1 MVIALFLCHW
11 LKRVAAEFV
20 KLCSFAVDGYKK
32 MSEYLPG
39 LAGVPATKSN
49 ISSIDGEKGILA
61 YRGYD
66 IQELASKSTFEETA
80 LLLLDGELPGKESLE
95 DFDQQ
100 LRGERKIKFH
110 IREIMRNLPATGHPM
125 EMLQT
130 AVACLG
136 MFYGDEGVLT
146 ESYGSEDLYYVHS
159 MSVKIIAR
167 MATIVAAWEH
177 VRNGYDPI
185 EPRRDMTHAENFM
198 YMLTGVEPDPLTV
211 RIMDACL
218 IMHAE
223 HTINASTFAAMV
235 CGSTLAGP
243 FSVIAAAIGT
253 LAGPLHGGA
262 NQRVVEM
269 LDEIG
274 RPENVK
280 DWLDMKLQE
289 KEVVW
294 GMGHREYKTK
304 DPRAIIL
311 QKMVLDWAEK
321 KGNLSPM
328 FETALAL
335 EEACEAVLGPKGV
348 YPNVDYYSGILYS
361 EMGIPIDQF
370 TPIFAV
376 SRIAGW
382 MAHWREQ
389 LSDNRIFR
397 PTQIYTGRPPRDYI
411 PIEQRG

>member
-1 MVIALFLCHW
+1 
-11 LKRVAAEFV
+11 
-20 KLCSFAVDGYKK
+20 

-49 ISSIDGEKGILA
+49 ISSIDGEAGILA

-66 IQELASKSTFEETA
+66 ISDLVENSTFEETA
-80 LLLLDGELPGKESLE
+80 LLLLDGELPGKSALD
-95 DFDQQ
+95 DFDRQ
-100 LRGERKIKFH
+100 LRGERKLKYNV
-110 IREIMRNLPATGHPM
+110 REIMKNLPPTGHPM

-130 AVACLG
+130 AIAAMG
-136 MFYGDEGVLT
+136 MFYKGSNVLT
-146 ESYGSEDLYYVHS
+146 EGYGREDEYYVHS

-167 MATIVAAWEH
+167 VATIVAAWQH

-185 EPRRDMTHAENFM
+185 EPRRDLSHAENFM
-198 YMLTGVEPDPLTV
+198 YMLQGIEPDPLTV

-235 CGSTLAGP
+235 CASTLAGP
-243 FSVIAAAIGT
+243 FRVIAAAIGT

-269 LDEIG
+269 LEEIG
-274 RPENVK
+274 RPENVR
-280 DWLDMKLQE
+280 DWLEMKLEE
-289 KEVVW
+289 KEKIW

-311 QKMVLDWAEK
+311 QKMMVEWAEK
-321 KGNLSPM
+321 KGNLSPN

-335 EEACEAVLGPKGV
+335 EEACEKELGPKGV
-348 YPNVDYYSGILYS
+348 YPNVDYYSGILYA
-361 EMGIPIDQF
+361 EMGIPSDQF
-370 TPIFAV
+370 TAIFAV

-389 LSDNRIFR
+389 LKDNRIFR
-397 PTQIYTGRPPRDYI
+397 PTQIYTGHPSRSYV
-411 PIEQRG
+411 PIKAR

>member
-1 MVIALFLCHW
+1 
-11 LKRVAAEFV
+11 
-20 KLCSFAVDGYKK
+20 

-49 ISSIDGEKGILA
+49 ISDIDGEKGILA

-66 IQELASKSTFEETA
+66 IQQLAEKSTFEETA
-80 LLLLDGELPGKESLE
+80 LLLLDGELPSAASL
-95 DFDQQ
+95 DSFDEQ
-100 LRGERKIKFH
+100 LRGERKLKYNV
-110 IREIMRNLPATGHPM
+110 REIMKNLPATGHPM

-130 AVACLG
+130 AIAAMG
-136 MFYGDEGVLT
+136 MFYKGSKVLT
-146 ESYGSEDLYYVHS
+146 EGYGQEDEYYVHS

-167 MATIVAAWEH
+167 VATIVAAWQH

-185 EPRRDMTHAENFM
+185 EPRRDLTHAENFM
-198 YMLTGVEPDPLTV
+198 YMMTGLEPDPLTA

-235 CGSTLAGP
+235 CASTLAGP
-243 FSVIAAAIGT
+243 FRVIAAAIGT

-269 LDEIG
+269 LEEIG

-280 DWLDMKLQE
+280 DWLEMKQEE
-289 KEVVW
+289 KEVIW

-311 QKMVLDWAEK
+311 QKMVLEWADK
-321 KGNLSPM
+321 KGDLSPM
-328 FETALAL
+328 FETALEL
-335 EEACEAVLGPKGV
+335 ERQCEEVLGPKGV

-361 EMGIPIDQF
+361 EMGIPHDQF

-382 MAHWREQ
+382 MAHWKEQ

-397 PTQIYTGRPPRDYI
+397 PTQIYTGHPPREYV
-411 PIEQRG
+411 PIGQRS

>member
-1 MVIALFLCHW
+1 MN
-11 LKRVAAEFV
+11 
-20 KLCSFAVDGYKK
+20 
-32 MSEYLPG
+32 EYLPG

-61 YRGYD
+61 YRGYS
-66 IQELASKSTFEETA
+66 IQELAENSTFEETSS
-80 LLLLDGELPGKESLE
+80 LLLCGELPSKAELE
-95 DFDQQ
+95 DFDRQ
-100 LRGERKIKFH
+100 LRGERKLKYNV
-110 IREIMRNLPATGHPM
+110 REIMKYLPATGHPM

-130 AVACLG
+130 AIASMG
-136 MFYGDEGVLT
+136 MFYKRSEVLT
-146 ESYGSEDLYYVHS
+146 EGLGPEEEYYVHT

-167 MATIVAAWEH
+167 IATIVAAWQH
-177 VRNGYDPI
+177 VRHGYDPI
-185 EPRRDMTHAENFM
+185 EPRSDLNHAENFL
-198 YMLTGVEPDPLTV
+198 YMLTGVEPDPLTA

-235 CGSTLAGP
+235 CASTLAGP
-243 FSVIAAAIGT
+243 FRVIAAAIGT

-274 RPENVK
+274 RPENVR
-280 DWLDMKLQE
+280 DWLEMKQE
-289 KEVVW
+289 EKDVIW

-311 QKMVLDWAEK
+311 QKMLHEWADK
-321 KGNLSPM
+321 KGDLSPM
-328 FETALAL
+328 FETALEL
-335 EEACEAVLGPKGV
+335 ERQCEEILGPKGV

-361 EMGIPIDQF
+361 EMGIPADQF

-382 MAHWREQ
+382 MAHWKEQ

-397 PTQIYTGRPPRDYI
+397 PTQIYTGHPPRDYV
-411 PIEQRG
+411 PIDQR

>member
-1 MVIALFLCHW
+1 MN
-11 LKRVAAEFV
+11 
-20 KLCSFAVDGYKK
+20 
-32 MSEYLPG
+32 EYLPG

-61 YRGYD
+61 YRGYS
-66 IQELASKSTFEETA
+66 IQELAENSTFEETSR
-80 LLLLDGELPGKESLE
+80 LLLCGELPSKAELE
-95 DFDQQ
+95 EFDRQ
-100 LRGERKIKFH
+100 LRGERKLKYNV
-110 IREIMRNLPATGHPM
+110 REIMKYLPATGHPM

-130 AVACLG
+130 AIAAMG
-136 MFYGDEGVLT
+136 MFYTGSNVLT
-146 ESYGSEDLYYVHS
+146 EGLGREDEYYVHT

-167 MATIVAAWEH
+167 VATIVAAWQH
-177 VRNGYDPI
+177 VRHGYDPI
-185 EPRRDMTHAENFM
+185 EPRPDLTHAENFL
-198 YMLTGVEPDPLTV
+198 YMMTGVEPDPLTA

-235 CGSTLAGP
+235 CASTLAGP
-243 FSVIAAAIGT
+243 FRVIAAAIGT

-274 RPENVK
+274 RPENVR
-280 DWLDMKLQE
+280 DWLEMKQE
-289 KEVVW
+289 EKDVIW

-304 DPRAIIL
+304 DPRATIL
-311 QKMVLDWAEK
+311 QKMLHEWADK
-321 KGNLSPM
+321 KGDLSPM
-328 FETALAL
+328 FETALEL
-335 EEACEAVLGPKGV
+335 ESQCEEILGPKGV

-361 EMGIPIDQF
+361 EMGIPADQF

-382 MAHWREQ
+382 MAHWKEQ

-397 PTQIYTGRPPRDYI
+397 PTQIYTGHPPRDYV
-411 PIEQRG
+411 PIDQR

>member
-1 MVIALFLCHW
+1 M
-11 LKRVAAEFV
+11 
-20 KLCSFAVDGYKK
+20 S
-32 MSEYLPG
+32 SEYLPG

-61 YRGYD
+61 YRGYN
-66 IQELASKSTFEETA
+66 IQELAEKSTFEETA
-80 LLLLDGELPGKESLE
+80 SLLLCGELPGKADLE
-95 DFDQQ
+95 EFDRE
-100 LRGERKIKFH
+100 LRGERKLKYNV
-110 IREIMRNLPATGHPM
+110 REIMKYLPATGHPM

-130 AVACLG
+130 AIAAMG
-136 MFYGDEGVLT
+136 MFYTGSNVLT
-146 ESYGSEDLYYVHS
+146 EGMGREDEYYVHS

-167 MATIVAAWEH
+167 VATIVAAWQH
-177 VRNGYDPI
+177 VRHGYDPI
-185 EPRRDMTHAENFM
+185 EPRPDLNHAENFL
-198 YMLTGVEPDPLTV
+198 YMLTGVEPDPLTA

-235 CGSTLAGP
+235 CASTLAGP
-243 FSVIAAAIGT
+243 FRVIAAAIGT

-274 RPENVK
+274 RPENVR
-280 DWLDMKLQE
+280 DWLEMKQDE
-289 KEVVW
+289 KDVIW

-304 DPRAIIL
+304 DPRATIL
-311 QKMVLDWAEK
+311 QKMLHEWADK
-321 KGNLSPM
+321 KGDLSPM
-328 FETALAL
+328 FETALEL
-335 EEACEAVLGPKGV
+335 ERQCEEILGPKGV

-361 EMGIPIDQF
+361 EMGIPSDQF
-370 TPIFAV
+370 TAIFAV

-382 MAHWREQ
+382 MAHWKEQ

-397 PTQIYTGRPPRDYI
+397 PTQIYTGEDMREYVDISDR
-411 PIEQRG
+411 

>member
-1 MVIALFLCHW
+1 
-11 LKRVAAEFV
+11 
-20 KLCSFAVDGYKK
+20 

-49 ISSIDGEKGILA
+49 ISDIDGEKGILA

-66 IQELASKSTFEETA
+66 IQELAEKSTFEETA
-80 LLLLDGELPGKESLE
+80 LLLLDGELPSAASLE
-95 DFDQQ
+95 EFDHQ
-100 LRGERKIKFH
+100 LRGERKLKYNV
-110 IREIMRNLPATGHPM
+110 REIMKYLPATGHPM

-130 AVACLG
+130 AIAAMG
-136 MFYGDEGVLT
+136 MFYKGSDVLT
-146 ESYGSEDLYYVHS
+146 DRYGHEDVYYVHS

-167 MATIVAAWEH
+167 VATIVAAWQH
-177 VRNGYDPI
+177 VRHGYDPI
-185 EPRRDMTHAENFM
+185 EPRRDLNHAENFL
-198 YMLTGVEPDPLTV
+198 YMMTGIEPDPLTA

-235 CGSTLAGP
+235 CASTLAGP
-243 FSVIAAAIGT
+243 FRVIAAAIGT

-269 LDEIG
+269 LEEIG

-280 DWLDMKLQE
+280 DWLEMKLEE
-289 KEVVW
+289 KEVIW

-311 QKMVLDWAEK
+311 QKMVLEWADK
-321 KGNLSPM
+321 KGDLSPM
-328 FETALAL
+328 FETALEL
-335 EEACEAVLGPKGV
+335 ERQCEEILGSKGV

-361 EMGIPIDQF
+361 EMGIPPDQF

-382 MAHWREQ
+382 MAHWKEQ

-397 PTQIYTGRPPRDYI
+397 PTQIYTGHPPRDYV
-411 PIEQRG
+411 PIGQRG

>member
-1 MVIALFLCHW
+1 
-11 LKRVAAEFV
+11 
-20 KLCSFAVDGYKK
+20 

-66 IQELASKSTFEETA
+66 IQQLAEKSTFEETA
-80 LLLLDGELPGKESLE
+80 LLLLDGELPSSAVLE

-100 LRGERKIKFH
+100 LRGERKIKYH

-130 AVACLG
+130 AISSLG
-136 MFYGDEGVLT
+136 MFYGNSDVLT
-146 ESYGSEDLYYVHS
+146 DSYASENQYYVQS

-177 VRNGYDPI
+177 VRHGYDPI
-185 EPRRDMTHAENFM
+185 EPRRDMSHAENFM
-198 YMLTGVEPDPLTV
+198 YMLTGVEPDPLTI

-235 CGSTLAGP
+235 CASTLSGP
-243 FSVIAAAIGT
+243 FRVISAAIGT

-280 DWLDMKLQE
+280 DWLDMKLEE
-289 KEVVW
+289 KEVIW

-311 QKMVLDWAEK
+311 QKMVMEWANK

-335 EEACEAVLGPKGV
+335 EQACEKVLGVKGV

-361 EMGIPIDQF
+361 EMGISTDQF

-397 PTQIYTGRPPRDYI
+397 PTQIYTGHPPREYV
-411 PIEQRG
+411 PIDQRD